1 MIVYAVV
8 LFYKKHEVILMSIME
23 KAKEL
28 GQEIVESTEYKKLK
42 SAENDMHNDKEAES
56 LLSDFQAKQKQVQ
69 MMQTN
74 GKIVSQQLQ
83 QKIQSIQSKMQENPK
98 IKSFMKAQENFN
110 EVMKT
115 INQTISHQLQ
125 NS

>member
-1 MIVYAVV
+1 
-8 LFYKKHEVILMSIME
+8 MSIME

-56 LLSDFQAKQKQVQ
+56 LLSDFQAKQKQAQ

-74 GKIVSQQLQ
+74 GKVINQQLQ